1 MVTHK
6 EGNIGLTRDIEH
18 TTISTGLGYI
28 QPTDGHTTIIEL
40 DSITNLA
47 QVLKRVITLID

>member
-6 EGNIGLTRDIEH
+6 EGIIGLTEQIEH
-18 TTISTGLGYI
+18 TPISTGLGYI

-40 DSITNLA
+40 SASPILF
-47 QVLKRVITLID
+47 KY